1 MTKQKAPKAQADA
14 LTWVK
19 QSILEFGI
27 AGLGLKELVA
37 FLKTGLQSANGAVRS
52 SATSTLVT
60 LQLYIGTG
68 KSAKETPTFATLA
81 ETLRK
86 IRRYRI
92 PGRP

>member
-60 LQLYIGTG
+60 LRLYIGTG
-68 KSAKETPTFATLA
+68 MSATRGFHLCYPN
-81 ETLRK
+81 
-86 IRRYRI
+86 
-92 PGRP
+92 